1 MCILGGVWEDS
12 VWVFLC
18 QFSSNFLDNWSVG
31 NSLVVRNHLA
41 LSVDGG
47 GAVIASE
54 LAMYDRG
61 EFVWCGR
68 GLELDWM
75 YLGEFSSNFRKN

>member
-1 MCILGGVWEDS
+1 MGGLELD
-12 VWVFLC
+12 WVYLC

-47 GAVIASE
+47 GTVIASE
-54 LAMYDRG
+54 LAMYARG
-61 EFVWCGR
+61 EFWWCGG
-68 GLELDWM
+68 GLALDWVN
-75 YLGEFSSNFRKN
+75 LHDF

>member
-18 QFSSNFLDNWSVG
+18 QFSSNFLDNWNVG

-47 GAVIASE
+47 GAVIATE